1 MDDFQENK
9 QNEIGISDIFRL
21 LLKKVRI
28 LIVVFLIGGV
38 IGGLFGFFT
47 YRNEKYYGAEVK
59 YEISIMATAY
69 TYRENAVIGQKPAN
83 APSYVYKA
91 EHISMLVDHL
101 SSEQFLAEILR
112 KIKPDVVDNV
122 TITDDAGKNK
132 IALDSDQVSDEAK
145 TTFNAYLTLLKS
157 SISFSFDHD
166 VNPNAFSML
175 VSVKGSE
182 DNASKLLS
190 AAKEL
195 VPQEVSGTV
204 DESGNVVK
212 KGRIIVP
219 DSSGTLN
226 SDGSGIITR
235 YTAECDAMTLSH
247 SHRLNPGNTQK
258 KTILF
263 AAIFALGALL
273 VTCVTVVILDH
284 SDERLRDYDAFAKSL
299 GVPVLGVIPSIDELN
314 EQLTK
319 QKNKEGKNK

>member
-1 MDDFQENK
+1 MDEFQENQ

-21 LLKKVRI
+21 LLKKIRT

-47 YRNEKYYGAEVK
+47 YKDEKYYGAEVK

-69 TYRENAVIGQKPAN
+69 TYKNHAIDLDKTKPAN
-83 APSYVYKA
+83 APSYVYKT

-101 SSEQFLAEILR
+101 SSEQFLAEIL
-112 KIKPDVVDNV
+112 KEIKPEVVANV
-122 TITDDAGKNK
+122 TDKDTGKIN
-132 IALDSDQVSDEAK
+132 LDSNTASEEAK
-145 TTFNAYLTLLKS
+145 NEFSSYLTYLKS
-157 SISFSFDHD
+157 SISFSFDHA

-182 DNASKLLS
+182 ENASKLLA
-190 AAKEL
+190 AAKDL
-195 VPQEVSGTV
+195 VPKEVSGTV
-204 DESGNVVK
+204 DDAGNVLK

-235 YTAECDAMTLSH
+235 YTAECDTMTLSR

-263 AAIFALGALL
+263 AAIFAFGALL
-273 VTCVTVVILDH
+273 VACVTVVVLDH

-314 EQLTK
+314 ELLTK
-319 QKNKEGKNK
+319 QKNKEGNNQ

>member
-1 MDDFQENK
+1 MDEFQENQ
-9 QNEIGISDIFRL
+9 QNEIGISDIFRI
-21 LLKKVRI
+21 LLKKIRI
-28 LIVVFLIGGV
+28 LIIVCIIGGL

-47 YRNEKYYGAEVK
+47 YKDEKYYGAEVK

-69 TYRENAVIGQKPAN
+69 TYRENAVVGQKPAN

-101 SSEQFLAEILR
+101 SSEQFLAEIL
-112 KIKPDVVDNV
+112 KEIKPAVVANV
-122 TITDDAGKNK
+122 TDEETGKINLDSNK
-132 IALDSDQVSDEAK
+132 IPEEAK
-145 TTFNAYLTLLKS
+145 TEFSSYLEYLKS

-182 DNASKLLS
+182 ENASTLL
-190 AAKEL
+190 AKAKEL

-204 DESGNVVK
+204 DEATGKVLK

-219 DSSGTLN
+219 DSSGSLN

-235 YTAECDAMTLSH
+235 YTAECDTMTLSR

-273 VTCVTVVILDH
+273 VACVTVVILDH

-299 GVPVLGVIPSIDELN
+299 GVPVLGVIPSIDDLN
-314 EQLTK
+314 EQLTR